1 MLFKFVQRENK
12 TLYIDRSQTTHKPKI
27 IYKWN
32 GVSKTARPEKPEVT
46 GINETEGYG
55 TDCQEQVQ
63 VWHVYCYRSYI
74 NSIPL
79 SFFFSQMEM
88 ATHSGI
94 LAWKIPG
101 TEEPGR
107 LQSMGS
113 HRVRHN
119 WATDMQHKLQWNFQW
134 YRELWWYLSFLVVD
148 TLFICVCFLS
158 LHSSPH

>member
-1 MLFKFVQRENK
+1 MLFKFVERENK
-12 TLYIDRSQTTHKPKI
+12 TLYIDRSQTSHKPKI

-63 VWHVYCYRSYI
+63 VWRVYCYRSYI

-113 HRVRHN
+113 QRVRYNCDWH
-119 WATDMQHKLQWNFQW
+119 ATQTPMKLSVIQGAVMIFK
-134 YRELWWYLSFLVVD
+134 LPCFD

-158 LHSSPH
+158 FHSSPH

>member
-74 NSIPL
+74 NSTLVLQEKTDEKKTQTTIL
-79 SFFFSQMEM
+79 MHA
-88 ATHSGI
+88 AT
-94 LAWKIPG
+94 
-101 TEEPGR
+101 
-107 LQSMGS
+107 
-113 HRVRHN
+113 
-119 WATDMQHKLQWNFQW
+119 
-134 YRELWWYLSFLVVD
+134 
-148 TLFICVCFLS
+148 
-158 LHSSPH
+158 